1 MFNNAARWVEKRKAI
16 KKLCLSVFGEPSKEA
31 ESISKELG
39 KTLNWWGQCTQ
50 AGLWDFTSVETRWKV
65 WMRLL
70 LHFVSFNAPI
80 QTKICKFDSYFNQNR
95 QTSNCY
101 MNYIQQKSS
110 RFDICPVDMVSGYGD
125 LSAMF
130 GMLWR
135 FLPMMDPSVDV
146 MLSRDLDSR

>member
-1 MFNNAARWVEKRKAI
+1 M
-16 KKLCLSVFGEPSKEA
+16 
-31 ESISKELG
+31 
-39 KTLNWWGQCTQ
+39 
-50 AGLWDFTSVETRWKV
+50 
-65 WMRLL
+65 
-70 LHFVSFNAPI
+70 SFNAPI

-135 FLPMMDPSVDV
+135 KVIHPIMKTKILSKKVKNGMLWRNLVVKKAKVMMTKVVMMEMINPCRFLNHCKGYLLHRM
-146 MLSRDLDSR
+146 